1 MEMAENIKEALEY
14 AVELDN
20 QKEVIF
26 EEGGKKYFDRS
37 KATLQE
43 LEGIKYADPLQVN
56 SLTGLVDYLHSKFDD
71 VVNRASDSLLIH
83 VVSPTKVR
91 VYSKLDVDRKRENL
105 IAATASMEKFPYGQ
119 FMDSERFIINL
130 QSLFVR
136 DRDAEA
142 LLKCASTIRIEGGG
156 DLEDDGV
163 SQTAT
168 VKVGAGTKGKAEV
181 PSPAELRPYRSFLEI
196 EQPVSAF
203 IFRINKHGDCALFE
217 ADGGMWRSYAMESIK
232 EYLEMELRDE
242 IANNQLT
249 IIA

>member
-1 MEMAENIKEALEY
+1 MTENIKDALQY

-20 QKEVIF
+20 QKMVIF
-26 EEGGKKYFDRS
+26 DEGGKKYFDRS

-136 DRDAEA
+136 DHDAEA
-142 LLKCASTIRIEGGG
+142 LLKCASAIRIEGGG

-163 SQTAT
+163 SQTAI

-203 IFRINKHGDCALFE
+203 IFRINKDGACALFE

>member
-1 MEMAENIKEALEY
+1 MAENIKEALEY

>member
-1 MEMAENIKEALEY
+1 MAENIKDALQY

-20 QKEVIF
+20 QKMVIF
-26 EEGGKKYFDRS
+26 DEGGKKYFDRS

-91 VYSKLDVDRKRENL
+91 VYSKLDADRKRENL
-105 IAATASMEKFPYGQ
+105 IAATASMGKFPYGQ

-142 LLKCASTIRIEGGG
+142 LLKCASAIRIEGGG

-203 IFRINKHGDCALFE
+203 IFRINKDGACALFE
-217 ADGGMWRSYAMESIK
+217 DDGGMWRSYAMESIK
-232 EYLEMELRDE
+232 GYLEMELRDE

>member
-1 MEMAENIKEALEY
+1 MTENIKDALQY

-20 QKEVIF
+20 QKKVIF
-26 EEGGKKYFDRS
+26 EENGKKYFDRS

-71 VVNRASDSLLIH
+71 VVNRDNDSLLIH

-91 VYSKLDVDRKRENL
+91 VYSKLDADRKRENL

-142 LLKCASTIRIEGGG
+142 LLKCASAIRIEGGG

-203 IFRINKHGDCALFE
+203 IFRINKDGACALFE

>member
-1 MEMAENIKEALEY
+1 MTENIKDALQY

-20 QKEVIF
+20 QKMVIF
-26 EEGGKKYFDRS
+26 DEGGKKYFDRS

-71 VVNRASDSLLIH
+71 VVNRDNDSLLIH

-142 LLKCASTIRIEGGG
+142 LLKCASAIRIEGGG

-203 IFRINKHGDCALFE
+203 IFRINKDGACALFE

-232 EYLEMELRDE
+232 EYLEMELHDE
-242 IANNQLT
+242 IAANHLT